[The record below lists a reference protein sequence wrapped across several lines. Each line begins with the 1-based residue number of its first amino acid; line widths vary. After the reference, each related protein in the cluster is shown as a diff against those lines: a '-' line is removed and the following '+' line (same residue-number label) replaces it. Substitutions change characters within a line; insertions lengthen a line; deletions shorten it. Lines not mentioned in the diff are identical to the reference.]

1 MNNPGEN
8 MYLVTPKIKAGTY
21 TLSLDLSDNGG
32 ETTWEFFSINSTT
45 DPKSYVSIAKPSKI
59 TGDKKTL
66 HISLK
71 KDSFLGLKV
80 MLNGVHQAVY
90 VDNFSLKPKQ

>member
-1 MNNPGEN
+1 M
-8 MYLVTPKIKAGTY
+8 KGTLAFVVLRNSGDFFFFRTFFIDQL
-21 TLSLDLSDNGG
+21 TLRVLRMI
-32 ETTWEFFSINSTT
+32 ETCTDTT
-45 DPKSYVSIAKPSKI
+45 DIRNKPSKI